1 MRRGYNE
8 ATQELQKELQ
18 RRKEAFLVSG
28 GILDTEGLED
38 VQNVLRFKEDCTV
51 EVHRWIAVIPYD
63 ASKGLAKACKEDKL
77 EEEHL
82 PQ

>member
-1 MRRGYNE
+1 MSRGYNE
-8 ATQELQKELQ
+8 ATKELWKELQ

-28 GILDTEGLED
+28 GILDKGLEN

-51 EVHRWIAVIPYD
+51 EVHRWIADIPYD